1 MYIYISMLDKA
12 STPSSF
18 SFPCFSSKLNSDTL
32 MSSSIFQHLICISS
46 STFALPLPYS
56 TY

>member
-1 MYIYISMLDKA
+1 MLDKA

-18 SFPCFSSKLNSDTL
+18 SFPCSSSKLNSDTL